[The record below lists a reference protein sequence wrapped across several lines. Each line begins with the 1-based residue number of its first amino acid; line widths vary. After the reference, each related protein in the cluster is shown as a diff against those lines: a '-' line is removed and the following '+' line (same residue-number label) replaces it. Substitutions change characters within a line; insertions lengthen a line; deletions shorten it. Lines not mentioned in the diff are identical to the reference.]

1 MLTDNNLSTQYS
13 KKQYQEI
20 AEILLEK
27 INQNEYPLGSKLPPE
42 RTIADAYGVSRT
54 IVREALIALEV
65 KGFVSIKQSSGI
77 YVINKPDANYC
88 RILGPFE
95 LLQASQLIE
104 TNIASFASQMI
115 TIANIE
121 SLKKILEQELHATM
135 NNEFDNNND
144 FNFHLNIAQATQ
156 NQMLVNSLKNLW
168 EHKQKSFN
176 WQQLVEHTNTKGYR
190 LHWHADHQ
198 QILAALC
205 RRDSVGAYKAMW
217 QHIENEKNILMN
229 LSDKTSIDFDGYIF
243 SSINLLENF
252 T

>member
-1 MLTDNNLSTQYS
+1 MLTDNNISNQYS

-20 AEILLEK
+20 AELLLDK
-27 INQNEYPLGSKLPPE
+27 IRMDEYPLGSKLPPE
-42 RTIADAYGVSRT
+42 RTIADACGVSRT

-65 KGFVSIKQSSGI
+65 KGFVSIKQSS
-77 YVINKPDANYC
+77 
-88 RILGPFE
+88 GPFE

-135 NNEFDNNND
+135 NNEFNNNND

-156 NQMLVNSLKNLW
+156 NQMLVNSLNNLW
-168 EHKQKSFN
+168 EHKQNSFN
-176 WQQLVEHTNTKGYR
+176 WQQLTEHTNTKGYR
-190 LHWHADHQ
+190 LKWYADHQ

-252 T
+252 I